1 MEHTSH
7 NYRLDVA
14 YELPAQELCIDLVF
28 AGNHPPLTTTTKNT
42 TKNSNN
48 NNNKRFS
55 LQGVPKMTPTFDPNV

>member
-28 AGNHPPLTTTTKNT
+28 AGNHPPLTTTPPPKTVTTT
-42 TKNSNN
+42 TKD
-48 NNNKRFS
+48 S
-55 LQGVPKMTPTFDPNV
+55 LCKEFQK

>member
-28 AGNHPPLTTTTKNT
+28 AGNHPPLTTTTKKKTPPKTVTTTT
-42 TKNSNN
+42 TKD
-48 NNNKRFS
+48 S
-55 LQGVPKMTPTFDPNV
+55 LCKEFQK

>member
-14 YELPAQELCIDLVF
+14 YELPTHRPGLCRK
-28 AGNHPPLTTTTKNT
+28 PSPLKKK

-55 LQGVPKMTPTFDPNV
+55 LQGVPKMTQTLDPNV

>member
-28 AGNHPPLTTTTKNT
+28 AGNHSPLKN
-42 TKNSNN
+42 
-48 NNNKRFS
+48 
-55 LQGVPKMTPTFDPNV
+55 

>member
-28 AGNHPPLTTTTKNT
+28 AGNHPPLTTPPPPKTVTTTTKD
-42 TKNSNN
+42 
-48 NNNKRFS
+48 S
-55 LQGVPKMTPTFDPNV
+55 LCKEFQK